1 MNIEQLKSALMP
13 TLTKIVLDNGT
24 ELYAH
29 RPKLSDLDKCT
40 TAKATLIYC
49 ITDETGYHV
58 FSDGEESGKID
69 INEIDTVLANEIY
82 SKALELWV
90 DNSPQDEAEKK

>member
-1 MNIEQLKSALMP
+1 MNLEQLKSALKP
-13 TLTKIVLDNGT
+13 ELHKITLTNGT

-29 RPKLSDLDKCT
+29 RPKLSDLEKCT
-40 TAKATLIYC
+40 TAKSTLVHC

-58 FSDGEESGKID
+58 FADGEEAGKVD

-82 SKALELWV
+82 VKALELW
-90 DNSPQDEAEKK
+90 NSETTQDEVEKK